1 MNFVIDTNISGNYKN
16 KSQKARV
23 ITETWLLNNFKCP
36 FCNSKLTQ
44 YTANNKCADYYCK
57 KCNEDFELK
66 TINGKF
72 PKDKMNGAGYKATL
86 DKINSD
92 KSSHWIL
99 LEHNN
104 FTVNGLTFIPKYF
117 FYDEMIEP
125 RKELSET
132 AKRHGW
138 QGCRIALNMI
148 PSFGKISYIKNN
160 KEVDKKIIAYK
171 LEKASAF
178 KKSDLKNKNWKL
190 EILSIVDSIPE
201 TIFSAND
208 LYEFIPTL
216 EKKHPD
222 NHHIDAR
229 IRETL
234 QQLRDEGY
242 IKFLDTEGFK
252 GLYQKLF

>member
-1 MNFVIDTNISGNYKN
+1 MNFVMNTELSGNYKN

-23 ITETWLLNNFKCP
+23 ITETWVLNNFRCP
-36 FCNSKLTQ
+36 FCDSKLSQ

-72 PKDKMNGAGYKATL
+72 PKGKMNGAGYQATL

-99 LEHNN
+99 LEHDN
-104 FTVNGLTFIPKYF
+104 FIISGLTFIPKYF

-125 RKELSET
+125 RNKLTDT
-132 AKRHGW
+132 AKRAGW

-148 PSFGKISYIKNN
+148 PSFGRIAYIKNN
-160 KEVDKKIIAYK
+160 KEVDKKIIEYK
-171 LEKASAF
+171 LEKTSAF
-178 KKSDLKNKNWKL
+178 KKSNLKNKNWKL

-208 LYEFIPTL
+208 LYEFIPML
-216 EKKHPD
+216 EQKHPN

-234 QQLRDEGY
+234 QHLRDEGY

>member
-1 MNFVIDTNISGNYKN
+1 MNFVMNTYISNNYKN
-16 KSQKARV
+16 KSQKARI
-23 ITETWLLNNFKCP
+23 ITEAWILSNFKCP
-36 FCNSKLTQ
+36 FCHSKLTQ
-44 YTANNKCADYYCK
+44 YIANNKCADFYCK

-72 PKDKMNGAGYKATL
+72 PKDKMNGASYQATL

-99 LEHNN
+99 LEHDN
-104 FTVNGLTFIPKYF
+104 FVVNTLIFIPKYF

-125 RKELSET
+125 RKELGDT

-148 PSFGKISYIKNN
+148 PSFGKISYIKN
-160 KEVDKKIIAYK
+160 KKDVDKKIIDYK
-171 LEKASAF
+171 LKRTAAF
-178 KKSDLKNKNWKL
+178 KKFDLKNKNWKL
-190 EILSIVDSIPE
+190 EILSLIDSIPE
-201 TIFSAND
+201 TIFSIND
-208 LYEFIPTL
+208 LYEFMPTL
-216 EKKHPD
+216 KEKHPN
-222 NHHIDAR
+222 NHNIDAR

-234 QQLRDEGY
+234 QQLRNEGY
-242 IKFLDTEGFK
+242 VKFLNKDGFK

>member
-1 MNFVIDTNISGNYKN
+1 MNFIMDTDISGKYKN

-23 ITETWLLNNFKCP
+23 ITETWVLDNFRCP
-36 FCNSKLTQ
+36 FCHSKLTQ

-72 PKDKMNGAGYKATL
+72 SKNKMNGAGYQATL

-99 LEHNN
+99 LEHDD
-104 FTVNGLTFIPKYF
+104 FIVNGLTFIPKYF

-125 RKELSET
+125 RKKLTER

-178 KKSDLKNKNWKL
+178 IKSNLKNKNWKL
-190 EILSIVDSIPE
+190 EILSIVDSMPE
-201 TIFSAND
+201 TIFSTSD
-208 LYEFIPTL
+208 LYEFIPML

-222 NHHIDAR
+222 NHNIDAK

-234 QQLRDEGY
+234 QQLRDEGFV
-242 IKFLDTEGFK
+242 KFLDTDGFK